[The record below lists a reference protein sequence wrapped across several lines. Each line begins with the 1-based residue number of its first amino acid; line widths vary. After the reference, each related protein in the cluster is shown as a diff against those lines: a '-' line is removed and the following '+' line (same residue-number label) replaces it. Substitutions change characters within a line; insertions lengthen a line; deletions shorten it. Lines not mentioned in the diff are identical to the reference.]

1 MLAAPTLCGLSGMI
15 LLSDDASTIAGHH
28 GAWRMERKGEIEGRE
43 GASEKGGTGWEKGGG
58 RWGINELQLQV

>member
-28 GAWRMERKGEIEGRE
+28 GACRRKEKGEVEGRE
-43 GASEKGGTGWEKGGG
+43 GEG
-58 RWGINELQLQV
+58 RNDLGEGRREMRD